1 MMTANK
7 SPYIITYF
15 GLPSPLS
22 ITSSLPLH
30 VLWPHRWEHDKDP
43 ETFFKIMFQLKEEG
57 FDFRLSVL
65 GEQFSQV
72 PEVFEEG

>member
-1 MMTANK
+1 M
-7 SPYIITYF
+7 
-15 GLPSPLS
+15 
-22 ITSSLPLH
+22 
-30 VLWPHRWEHDKDP
+30 LWPHRWEHDKDP
-43 ETFFKIMFQLKEEG
+43 ETFFEILFRLKEEG